1 MQKIIWISSY
11 PKSGNT
17 FLRSL
22 IAAYFYCERGVYN
35 QNSLAHLPEYPRDYF
50 ELEKGTNPIRE
61 FSKWEEVQKSISS
74 NNRKFNFVKTHLA
87 NIKVN
92 DIYGSINP
100 LYTSCAIYII
110 RDPRNVLLSLIDHF
124 QLSHKEAVKFFFE
137 QTKILQTKKL
147 DKSKGYTPILDWGSN
162 YESWKKEEKI
172 KKYFVKYEDLA
183 NHTEEIFIKILE
195 YLQGFISFKINKE
208 FVKNAVDSTSFDK
221 LQTLEQTSGFIEKE
235 IMGLSRNHNMFFKKG
250 KNRNFEE
257 ELSTEI
263 INEIEKKYYL
273 IMKNFNYL

>member
-1 MQKIIWISSY
+1 VQKIIWISSY

-35 QNSLAHLPEYPRDYF
+35 QNSLTHLPEYPRDYF
-50 ELEKGTNPIRE
+50 KLEKGNNPLRE
-61 FSKWEEVQKSISS
+61 FSKYEEVQKSISL
-74 NNRKFNFVKTHLA
+74 NNKKFNFIKTHLA

-92 DIYGSINP
+92 DIYNCINP

-110 RDPRNVLLSLIDHF
+110 RDPRNVLLSLSDHF
-124 QLSHKEAVKFFFE
+124 QLNNKEAVEFFF
-137 QTKILQTKKL
+137 KKSNILQTKKL
-147 DKSKGYTPILDWGSN
+147 DMSKGYTPILDWGSN
-162 YESWKKEEKI
+162 YESWKKNEKI
-172 KKYFVKYEDLA
+172 KKYFLKYEYLS

-208 FVKNAVDSTSFDK
+208 FVKNAVDSTNFDK
-221 LQTLEQTSGFIEKE
+221 LQTLEETSGFIEKE
-235 IMGLSRNHNMFFKKG
+235 IMGLSRNHNMFFRKG

>member
-22 IAAYFYCERGVYN
+22 IAAYFYCEGGLYK

-50 ELEKGTNPIRE
+50 KLEKGTNPLRE
-61 FSKWEEVQKSISS
+61 FSKYEEVQKSISL
-74 NNRKFNFVKTHLA
+74 NNRKFIFVKTHLA

-92 DIYGSINP
+92 NIYYCINP

-110 RDPRNVLLSLIDHF
+110 RDPRNVLLSLSDHF
-124 QLSHKEAVKFFFE
+124 QLSIKEAVDFFFK
-137 QTKILQTKKL
+137 QSKILQIKKL
-147 DKSKGYTPILDWGSN
+147 DKSKGFTPILDWGSN
-162 YESWKKEEKI
+162 YESWKKDEKI

-195 YLQGFISFKINKE
+195 FLQGFISFNINKE
-208 FVKNAVDSTSFDK
+208 FVKNAVDSTTFDK

-235 IMGLSRNHNMFFKKG
+235 IMGLTRNHNIFFKKG

-257 ELSTEI
+257 ELSSET

-273 IMKNFNYL
+273 IMKNLNYL